1 MITRQQ
7 FGFNAFWWGNLRTP
21 ESIQNCVQTLAEI
34 GYRAVEFKIDS
45 FDQTSSISGQ
55 FSQAVGIAKKA
66 GLSVSNFVI
75 LRDLIDPD
83 QRGKGIADICDC
95 LRAVGKADVDKLNL
109 VTGAP
114 ITETINEESW
124 WLPQKR
130 PALSQSWDNLVDSVE
145 QILQTAETEGVS
157 LALEPCTGNLVHNY
171 GSTQELLRR
180 IQHDRLCLT
189 FDPSHFFLHRDD
201 IGMGV
206 REFGKKI
213 IHVHVK
219 DAVGRPGEFGV
230 DFIFPVLGEGG
241 VDWTDFFQALDD
253 IGYKGA
259 LSCEFESFK
268 YMDEVLNNKP
278 EEAAEICWKSLVQ
291 LTQRYKGAKTR
302 K

>member
-1 MITRQQ
+1 MIARQQ
-7 FGFNAFWWGNLRTP
+7 FGFNAFWWGNLHTP
-21 ESIQNCVQTLAEI
+21 ESIQSCVNTLAEI

-45 FDQTSSISGQ
+45 FDQKSSIPRQ
-55 FSQAVGIAKKA
+55 FSEAVDIAKKA

-83 QRGKGIADICDC
+83 QRTNSIADICNC
-95 LRAVGKADVDKLNL
+95 IRAVAQADVDKLNL
-109 VTGAP
+109 VSGAP
-114 ITETINEESW
+114 VTETINEKSW

-130 PALSQSWDNLVDSVE
+130 PALSQSWDNLVDSLE
-145 QILQTAETEGVS
+145 QILQAADREGVS
-157 LALEPCTGNLVHNY
+157 LALEPCTGNLVQDY
-171 GSTQELLRR
+171 GTTQELFRR
-180 IQHDRLCLT
+180 IQHVRLCLT
-189 FDPSHFFLHRDD
+189 FDPSHFLLHRDD
-201 IGMGV
+201 IGMAV
-206 REFGKKI
+206 REFGKKV

-230 DFIFPVLGEGG
+230 DFVFPILGEGG
-241 VDWTDFFQALDD
+241 VDWTGFFQALDD

-278 EEAAEICWKSLVQ
+278 EEAAKICWKSLVEI
-291 LTQRYKGAKTR
+291 TQKYQGVKTQ